1 MLAEDRGT
9 NVHKVH
15 NDTRA
20 RARAFQAKVKRG
32 PGVGLAEFGP

>member
-15 NDTRA
+15 NATRA
-20 RARAFQAKVKRG
+20 RARMFQKVKRG